1 LPDRKI
7 FPVVHHLPRPV
18 RRVPARRLAAGVAV
32 LATALLG
39 TSVAAPSLATEP
51 TSRAVAPMSAPLPP
65 PTPGVVRIT
74 QANLL
79 SGQDAAYFQAD
90 AATVISNQPDFITY
104 NEVPYR
110 HDIFLAP
117 PGYALWRTP
126 GQYTGETPV
135 AWRTDKWTAINQG
148 TAVVS
153 DKGGKLP
160 GQKVEWGIR
169 FANWVT
175 LQGIDGHVV
184 SVISAHLAPE
194 TEITEGLQE
203 VGIKNIGVLAN
214 QLAAYGPVL
223 MAGDMN
229 FHYGPLQYPR
239 DLLASYGFTSTYD
252 VTGTHFPTGDHR
264 GATIDYVF
272 LKTAAQFSVLGQ
284 YNQELYSDHDAVTAD
299 LAFTDAP
306 AEVPV
311 SFTPGSF
318 TNQPSGTRAAR
329 RAVLDLMVKAVDNA
343 PEGAAIHLTTAKL
356 GDKPLYRSLRAA
368 IDRGVHVQFLTRR
381 NHPSQQELNLMNV
394 LGDKVWKKDWAVGC
408 DDECRRIESRGN
420 LPQTRLL
427 VSRSGVT
434 DAVRMD
440 VDMPAVFSTS
450 KSLTH
455 ARVWTSKATYDG
467 AFKRFFLLVGREL

>member
-1 LPDRKI
+1 M
-7 FPVVHHLPRPV
+7 
-18 RRVPARRLAAGVAV
+18 
-32 LATALLG
+32 LATALIG
-39 TSVAAPSLATEP
+39 TSVAAPSMAKEP
-51 TSRAVAPMSAPLPP
+51 TARAVAPMSAPLPP
-65 PTPGVVRIT
+65 PTTGVVRIT

-79 SGQDAAYFQAD
+79 SGQPALNFQAD
-90 AATVISNQPDFITY
+90 AATVLSNQPDFITY
-104 NEVPYR
+104 NEVPNRY
-110 HDIFLAP
+110 DIFLAP
-117 PGYALWRTP
+117 PGYAIWRTP
-126 GQYTGETPV
+126 GQYTGEAPV

-175 LQGIDGHVV
+175 LQGVDGRVI
-184 SVISAHLAPE
+184 SVISAHLAPDS
-194 TEITEGLQE
+194 EITHGLQE
-203 VGIKNIGVLAN
+203 VGINNIGVLAN
-214 QLAAYGPVL
+214 QLAASGPVL

-229 FHYGPLQYPR
+229 FHYNGAIQYPR
-239 DLLASYGFTSTYD
+239 ALLTSYGFTPTYD

-272 LKTAAQFSVLGQ
+272 LKSATQFSVLGQ

-311 SFTPGSF
+311 SFTAGDF
-318 TNQPSGTRAAR
+318 TNQPDGTRVDR
-329 RAVLDLMVKAVDNA
+329 RGILDLMVKAVDNA
-343 PEGAAIHLTTAKL
+343 PEDSSIHLATAKL
-356 GDKPLYRSLRAA
+356 GDKPLYRALRAA

-394 LGDKVWKKDWAVGC
+394 LGSKVWKKDWAVGC
-408 DDECRRIESRGN
+408 DDECRQIESRGN

-455 ARVWTSKATYDG
+455 ARVWTSQATYDG
-467 AFKRFFLLVGREL
+467 AFKRFFMLVGREI